1 MWRAIRNGIVGF
13 LVLALA
19 GSGGVLAWAHA
30 GIRRE
35 QAPLPSLSAAVRAVQ
50 APGGPVRLAIANTA
64 SQTMP
69 RSSVLDAARDPA
81 AGAPYVMSHPSFVL
95 EWADGRILLVDV
107 GMDRAGAASFGR
119 PIELLSG
126 GEPIEPH
133 DAVATQLG
141 DAAGRVDGIVFTHL
155 HEDHVGGVVELCRGR
170 PRPLR
175 VFMTE
180 AQDQRGNHTTRAAR
194 RLLTDA
200 RRGAQTE
207 ADPPCVERVRI
218 ASGGAQPVPGFP
230 GTAVVAA
237 GGHTP
242 GSQIVLAA
250 VAGAGGAGRLRVHRR
265 HREPHRRHR
274 ARRAQTDA
282 VPMARGSGGRAAPD
296 AAPALPARAARRGR
310 CPLAGVARRAP
321 TRRER
326 RADAALNGAA
336 DDACGALSKS

>member
-1 MWRAIRNGIVGF
+1 MLRAIRNGIVGF

-19 GSGGVLAWAHA
+19 GGGGVLAWAHA

-35 QAPLPSLSAAVRAVQ
+35 QAPLPSLPAAVRAVQ
-50 APGGPVRLAIANTA
+50 TPGGPVRLAIANTA

-69 RSSVLDAARDPA
+69 RSGVLDAARDPD

-107 GMDRAGAASFGR
+107 GMDRAGATRFGR

-126 GEPIEPH
+126 GEAIEPH
-133 DAVATQLG
+133 DPVATQLG
-141 DAAGRVDGIVFTHL
+141 DAAGRVDGVVFTHL
-155 HEDHVGGVVELCRGR
+155 HEDHVGGIVELCRGR
-170 PRPLR
+170 TRPLR

-180 AQDQRGNHTTRAAR
+180 AQDEHGNYTTRAAR

-200 RRGAQTE
+200 RRGDQTE

-230 GTAVVAA
+230 GVAVVAA

-242 GSQIVLAA
+242 GSQVVLAN
-250 VAGAGGAGRLRVHRR
+250 VAGADGPVAFAFTGDIVNHMAGIEHDVPKPTLYRWLVVPEAEERLSQLR
-265 HREPHRRHR
+265 HFLH
-274 ARRAQTDA
+274 
-282 VPMARGSGGRAAPD
+282 
-296 AAPALPARAARRGR
+296 ALRDE
-310 CPLAGVARRAP
+310 AGVRLLVSHDELQLAASGVP
-321 TRRER
+321 T
-326 RADAALNGAA
+326 LH
-336 DDACGALSKS
+336 